1 MWNEVW
7 FCVKILFFVFLLVF
21 ADAFAAAVVDVLTG
35 SHLAGQVA
43 YIVIVFLNI
52 PLVVWFCENVVERWI
67 E

>member
-7 FCVKILFFVFLLVF
+7 IYVKILFFVFLLVF
-21 ADAFAAAVVDVLTG
+21 ADAFAATVVAVLTG

-52 PLVVWFCENVVERWI
+52 PLAAWFCENVVDRWI